1 MRWTILRMLKLT
13 WTAAVAQALR
23 MIQMNLTV
31 TSVKVLTSSVVIV
44 NIIRP
49 KLFEFDTSK
58 NFQTRS
64 LSRLIMVNKNWYYL
78 PQWVRLS
85 LL

>member
-1 MRWTILRMLKLT
+1 MLRRLTLT
-13 WTAAVAQALR
+13 WAAAAQALR

-49 KLFEFDTSK
+49 KLFDTSK